1 MESEIQALAAK
12 AGREDPRQRGQEKD
26 LVNRQLM
33 RNAVAVLEKV
43 QLAQGSK
50 SLLQLGLPPMLTGY
64 RL

>member
-1 MESEIQALAAK
+1 MESEIQARAVK

-50 SLLQLGLPPMLTGY
+50 SLLQLGLPPMLTSY